1 MLPTME
7 ARLHLEVTESL
18 SREIGKVF
26 VGQSIQQLNSSP
38 DWGSYSKVILR
49 TGDGEGYEAGDDSG
63 LTLEADCPYANQ
75 AIADAVL
82 ASLQG
87 ESYKPYDG
95 SGAYITPAAEIGDGM
110 SSDGFYSGIYSLS
123 RKFSKISAADIAAP
137 TDTEVQH
144 EFQYV
149 TQSDRRFTRKM
160 KEISAEFAV
169 MADEISAKVSQ
180 TGGDNSSFGWSM
192 KVDGM
197 KWYADGSQVMKVDK
211 NGLEVTGTIKGGSVL
226 TGNLYI
232 GGTSID
238 DKIAASTLRSGA
250 QWPTSSYGE
259 TGYTN
264 GGWSLTGGGYGF
276 NFNNATTWNT
286 NVYPNYFKSDYI
298 NAVSTLVFQGNACTW
313 QDKTLPD
320 GTSYT
325 FLVKE
330 T

>member
-1 MLPTME
+1 M
-7 ARLHLEVTESL
+7 

-169 MADEISAKVSQ
+169 MADQISAKVSQ
-180 TGGDNSSFGWSM
+180 VGGDNSSFGWSM
-192 KVDGM
+192 TVNGM
-197 KWYADGSQVMKVDK
+197 EWYANGSQVMKVDSS
-211 NGLEVTGTIKGGSVL
+211 GLEVTGTIKGGSII
-226 TGNLYI
+226 TGTLNV
-232 GGTSID
+232 GGAD
-238 DKIAASTLRSGA
+238 IAASTLRTGA
-250 QWPTSSYGE
+250 QWPTSSYGS

-264 GGWSLTGGGYGF
+264 SGWSLTGGGYGF
-276 NFNNATTWNT
+276 NFNDASQYNASGGTYFHTQNLWAHQSLTVGGYELQRGEQIGNT
-286 NVYPNYFKSDYI
+286 RTY
-298 NAVSTLVFQGNACTW
+298 NAILVG
-313 QDKTLPD
+313 
-320 GTSYT
+320 
-325 FLVKE
+325 
-330 T
+330 

>member
-1 MLPTME
+1 ME

-110 SSDGFYSGIYSLS
+110 TSDGFYSGIYSLS
-123 RKFSKISAADIAAP
+123 RKFSKVSAADIAAP
-137 TDTEVQH
+137 SDTEVQH
-144 EFQYV
+144 EIQYV

-169 MADEISAKVSQ
+169 LADEISAKVSQ

-192 KVDGM
+192 TVNGM
-197 KWYADGSQVMKVDK
+197 EWYANGSRVMKVSSA
-211 NGLEVTGTIKGGSVL
+211 GLEVTGTIKGGSVVAGSL
-226 TGNLYI
+226 TVDGA
-232 GGTSID
+232 SI
-238 DKIAASTLRSGA
+238 SPSLFRSGV
-250 QWPTSSYGE
+250 QWPSSTYGS

-264 GGWSLTGGGYGF
+264 GGYSLTGGGFGF
-276 NFNNATTWNT
+276 NYNGAAQYGSDNGPAYFHTTAFIGCRNSWFAPVWVSSLNMYVLGIT
-286 NVYPNYFKSDYI
+286 GGSD
-298 NAVSTLVFQGNACTW
+298 
-313 QDKTLPD
+313 
-320 GTSYT
+320 
-325 FLVKE
+325 
-330 T
+330 

>member
-1 MLPTME
+1 M
-7 ARLHLEVTESL
+7 

-49 TGDGEGYEAGDDSG
+49 TGDGGGYEAGDDSG

-180 TGGDNSSFGWSM
+180 VGGDNSSFGWSM
-192 KVDGM
+192 TVNGM
-197 KWYADGSQVMKVDK
+197 EWYANGNQVMKVDSS
-211 NGLEVTGTIKGGSVL
+211 GLEVTGTIKGGSVL

-250 QWPTSSYGE
+250 QWPTAASGYGS
-259 TGYTN
+259 YTN
-264 GGWSLTGGGYGF
+264 GGWSGIAGGYVY
-276 NFNNATTWNT
+276 ATNSNSGTYPSFFKCTSFQANSIYLISSSNPANSGTLYNT
-286 NVYPNYFKSDYI
+286 TITIGGVDRKVVCW
-298 NAVSTLVFQGNACTW
+298 A
-313 QDKTLPD
+313 
-320 GTSYT
+320 
-325 FLVKE
+325 
-330 T
+330 

>member
-1 MLPTME
+1 M
-7 ARLHLEVTESL
+7 
-18 SREIGKVF
+18 SREKVF
-26 VGQSIQQLNSSP
+26 VGQSIRQLSSSP
-38 DWGSYSKVILR
+38 DWGSYSKVILK
-49 TGDGEGYEAGDDSG
+49 TDEGEGYVAGDDSG
-63 LTLEADCPYANQ
+63 LTLEAECPYASQ

-87 ESYKPYDG
+87 KSYKPYDG
-95 SGAYITPAAEIGDGM
+95 STAYITPAAEIGDGM
-110 SSDGFYSGIYSLS
+110 TSDGFYSGIYSLS
-123 RKFSKISAADIAAP
+123 RKFSKVSAADIAAP
-137 TDTEVQH
+137 SDTEVQH
-144 EFQYV
+144 EIQYEP
-149 TQSDRRFTRKM
+149 QSERKFTRKM
-160 KEISAEFAV
+160 KEISSALV
-169 MADEISAKVSQ
+169 QKVDSISAWVQ
-180 TGGDNSSFGWSM
+180 GDQKFEWSLLEDCM
-192 KVDGM
+192 EWK
-197 KWYADGSQVMKVDK
+197 ANNNTVMKISSA
-211 NGLEVTGTIKGGSVL
+211 GLEVTGTIKGGSVL

-298 NAVSTLVFQGNACTW
+298 NAVSTLVFQGNACKW

>member
-1 MLPTME
+1 ME

-110 SSDGFYSGIYSLS
+110 TSDGFYSGIYSLS

-197 KWYADGSQVMKVDK
+197 EWYANGSRVMKVSAS
-211 NGLEVTGTIKGGSVL
+211 GLEVQGKIKASSEIEAGSLTIAGTAIQ
-226 TGNLYI
+226 
-232 GGTSID
+232 
-238 DKIAASTLRSGA
+238 ASTLRSGA
-250 QWPTSSYGE
+250 NSGYNWAHGTYGSSNSRWDY
-259 TGYTN
+259 
-264 GGWSLTGGGYGF
+264 SLTGGGYGF
-276 NFNNATTWNT
+276 DYNGAAKYNGSYPGYFGVTTGFQFKHTLYT
-286 NVYPNYFKSDYI
+286 NVVQIQANNGTFQCI
-298 NAVSTLVFQGNACTW
+298 GAVVGGG
-313 QDKTLPD
+313 D
-320 GTSYT
+320 
-325 FLVKE
+325 
-330 T
+330 